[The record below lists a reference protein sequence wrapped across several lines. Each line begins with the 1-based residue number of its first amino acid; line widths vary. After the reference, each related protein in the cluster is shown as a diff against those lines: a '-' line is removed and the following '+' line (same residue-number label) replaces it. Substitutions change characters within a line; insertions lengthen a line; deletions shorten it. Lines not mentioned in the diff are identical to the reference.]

1 MRLVHGTKEDRYVR
15 THIPHD
21 EEVSSELVP
30 RCSCRPCW
38 RLVMDSLPQCRAS
51 MLEMNLNKWDQDLD
65 STMSS
70 SSVSSDSD
78 GDDAGCESYIMG
90 VIARKG
96 AFWTCR
102 CGGFKAAGRSLAAV
116 GANPANIY
124 PAIDGMAP
132 TWNETQFRRVH
143 VQVSHYATSHIPVS
157 SASAV
162 PVLSLSSHL
171 LFARRHAS
179 MLI

>member
-1 MRLVHGTKEDRYVR
+1 
-15 THIPHD
+15 
-21 EEVSSELVP
+21 
-30 RCSCRPCW
+30 
-38 RLVMDSLPQCRAS
+38 

-116 GANPANIY
+116 GANPANIF

-143 VQVSHYATSHIPVS
+143 VQVFNYTTSHNQMLL
-157 SASAV
+157 A
-162 PVLSLSSHL
+162 LSLLSHL
-171 LFARRHAS
+171 SWQKLY
-179 MLI
+179 

>member
-1 MRLVHGTKEDRYVR
+1 
-15 THIPHD
+15 
-21 EEVSSELVP
+21 
-30 RCSCRPCW
+30 
-38 RLVMDSLPQCRAS
+38 
-51 MLEMNLNKWDQDLD
+51 MLEMNLNKWDEDLD

-116 GANPANIY
+116 GANPANIF

-143 VQVSHYATSHIPVS
+143 LQVSNYATSHIQMLLT
-157 SASAV
+157 
-162 PVLSLSSHL
+162 LSLSSHL
-171 LFARRHAS
+171 FS
-179 MLI
+179 QSSLIRVVCAGPRGT

>member
-1 MRLVHGTKEDRYVR
+1 
-15 THIPHD
+15 
-21 EEVSSELVP
+21 
-30 RCSCRPCW
+30 
-38 RLVMDSLPQCRAS
+38 

-78 GDDAGCESYIMG
+78 GDDAGSESYIMG

>member
-1 MRLVHGTKEDRYVR
+1 M
-15 THIPHD
+15 
-21 EEVSSELVP
+21 S
-30 RCSCRPCW
+30 
-38 RLVMDSLPQCRAS
+38 QCRAS

-124 PAIDGMAP
+124 PAIDGMGP

-143 VQVSHYATSHIPVS
+143 VQVRTSPMIASRGFVLCDHSNFATANLVF
-157 SASAV
+157 V
-162 PVLSLSSHL
+162 VYLDCM
-171 LFARRHAS
+171 R
-179 MLI
+179 